1 MGGEGEIRAHAGCS
15 PSPWDRTVYTGADQ
29 RLDGAP
35 YRGNRG
41 TSVGVPLT
49 RRRAEHFDRL
59 TDGRQPVVSS
69 RDRARMDVV
78 SALRAVEQVSP
89 REEFRASLR
98 ALLCAE
104 TSDTWL
110 LSSELPA
117 AALPAS
123 ELPATELLTSAGR
136 TPARGSRARVCV
148 RPALIGALATSVV
161 VTGIAVNTD
170 RALPGEPFYGL
181 KLRVEQIQLD
191 LTNSRV
197 EKAKVHLDI
206 ARTRLGEIRT
216 IMDDGLLPRRTTE
229 VRALLTAWRN
239 EASAGGEVLV
249 AEARSGSDDA
259 LRTVRD
265 FTTDQSRDLR
275 ALLDGLP
282 GGQLRTMA
290 SAALD
295 YVHGVNDTVTAVI
308 ATPSRG
314 SAPQA
319 APTQADGSRTRQ
331 PARQDT
337 DGTPPMSPSP
347 TPVSGAGV
355 PTTPSAPST
364 VTTDLPAVSPT
375 SPATTG
381 QPANTS
387 TATATTTPATG
398 ASRTPSAPPT
408 ESDPAVDPEGIV
420 AGLLDSADPG

>member
-1 MGGEGEIRAHAGCS
+1 
-15 PSPWDRTVYTGADQ
+15 
-29 RLDGAP
+29 
-35 YRGNRG
+35 
-41 TSVGVPLT
+41 
-49 RRRAEHFDRL
+49 
-59 TDGRQPVVSS
+59 
-69 RDRARMDVV
+69 MDVV
-78 SALRAVEQVSP
+78 TALRAVEQVSP

-104 TSDTWL
+104 TPDIAL
-110 LSSELPA
+110 LSGELPA
-117 AALPAS
+117 GALQATDLPAT
-123 ELPATELLTSAGR
+123 ELPATELLTSDGR

-161 VTGIAVNTD
+161 VTGIAVNTH

-249 AEARSGSDDA
+249 AEARNGSDDA

-265 FTTDQSRDLR
+265 FTADQSRDLR

-282 GGQLRTMA
+282 GGQLRTMT

-295 YVHGVNDTVTAVI
+295 YVHGVNDTVTAAI
-308 ATPSRG
+308 AAPSRG
-314 SAPQA
+314 SASEA
-319 APTQADGSRTRQ
+319 TPTQTDGSRTRQ

-337 DGTPPMSPSP
+337 DGTPPVSPSP
-347 TPVSGAGV
+347 APVLGAGV

-364 VTTDLPAVSPT
+364 ATTDVPAVSPT
-375 SPATTG
+375 SPASTG

-398 ASRTPSAPPT
+398 ASRTPSASPT

-420 AGLLDSADPG
+420 AGLLGSAGPG